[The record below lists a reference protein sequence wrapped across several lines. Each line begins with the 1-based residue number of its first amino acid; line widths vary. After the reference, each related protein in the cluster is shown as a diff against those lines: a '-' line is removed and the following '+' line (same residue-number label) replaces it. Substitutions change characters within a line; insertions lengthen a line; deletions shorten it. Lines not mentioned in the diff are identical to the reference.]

1 MLLSAVQ
8 ELNAKLTRN
17 EAKLERFVKLTH
29 AEQSEDGVSTGG
41 LGERQGC
48 LTYQE
53 MQWAHRHTKHKNGLH
68 LCARDFVRV
77 CVLPR
82 AMCAELC
89 SLNCTRRA
97 LVLIV
102 VVVVVAGKLRT
113 GLVLIRTM
121 QEDGLIDASE
131 AQRLKAELMQE
142 RRDDA
147 SHVPKCALPPHRK
160 RAHSKS
166 PHVRVLA
173 IAFLGS
179 QFQLV

>member
-1 MLLSAVQ
+1 MPSNQRTACPQADSASGRVASRI
-8 ELNAKLTRN
+8 EKCNGR
-17 EAKLERFVKLTH
+17 
-29 AEQSEDGVSTGG
+29 
-41 LGERQGC
+41 
-48 LTYQE
+48 
-53 MQWAHRHTKHKNGLH
+53 RHTKHKDGLH
-68 LCARDFVRV
+68 LCARVCVLV

-82 AMCAELC
+82 VMCAELC

-97 LVLIV
+97 LVLIVVVV